1 MDYTDHLTNEQLKK
15 KFKSQFELVSYA
27 IKLAENMI
35 RTGRA
40 ARIKSE
46 SQNPAMLTLGEIEEG
61 VDRFDEIPKEVVQ
74 SYEAINERTYDTRND
89 VKAEVA
95 PKASERKRARK
106 ILVD

>member
-1 MDYTDHLTNEQLKK
+1 MDYPDHLTNEQVKK
-15 KFKSQFELVSYA
+15 KFKSQFELVGYA

-35 RTGRA
+35 RTGRS

-61 VDRFDEIPKEVVQ
+61 VDRFDEIPKEVHT
-74 SYEAINERTYDTRND
+74 YEEINQNNYDQNND
-89 VKAEVA
+89 TKAEA
-95 PKASERKRARK
+95 SPKASERKRTRK

>member
-1 MDYTDHLTNEQLKK
+1 MDYSDHLTNEEIKK
-15 KFKSQFELVSYA
+15 KFKSQFELVGYA

-61 VDRFDEIPKEVVQ
+61 VDHFDEIPKEVVH
-74 SYEAINERTYDTRND
+74 SYEAIIEKTIE
-89 VKAEVA
+89 VKGEEPS

-106 ILVD
+106 LLVE